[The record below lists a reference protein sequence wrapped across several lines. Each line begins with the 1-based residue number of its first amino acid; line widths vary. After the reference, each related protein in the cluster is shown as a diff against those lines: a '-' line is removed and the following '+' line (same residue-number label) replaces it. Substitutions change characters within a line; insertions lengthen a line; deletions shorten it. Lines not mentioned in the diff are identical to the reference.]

1 MDPNAGVA
9 HMPDKTL
16 KSLGTAAIL
25 GTAVLA
31 APASAQ
37 AVGDRFWISGS
48 GFLANVD
55 TDVRSTLAVNPGGGT
70 EIDLEDDLGLDDSEL
85 LPAIYAGA
93 KLGSGFVITG
103 EYYALNRDTTATID
117 RTITVD
123 DVTYPVNASITA
135 GFKTAI
141 YRFTIGYSFIRND
154 TTEIG
159 AAIGLHATDLEFSLS
174 GQGSSG
180 GAPVSVQTRR
190 KDFLA
195 PMPTVGLY
203 GTFEVMPHVTIN
215 ARADYL
221 SLGIDDY
228 DGSIL
233 NAQASISYRFTDT
246 FGIGVGYRYVD
257 YDLDVEKD
265 NYVASFDYQFNGP
278 SIFIEA
284 GF

>member
-1 MDPNAGVA
+1 LKVLAAVAVAG
-9 HMPDKTL
+9 T
-16 KSLGTAAIL
+16 G
-25 GTAVLA
+25 VLA

-37 AVGDRFWISGS
+37 AVSDKFWISGS

-70 EIDLEDDLGLDDSEL
+70 EIDLEDDLGLDDNEL

-93 KLGSGFVITG
+93 KLGGGFVITG
-103 EYYALNRDTTATID
+103 EYYSLNRDTTANIA

-123 DVTYPVNASITA
+123 DVTYPVNGSLTA
-135 GFKTAI
+135 GFSTAI

-154 TTEIG
+154 TVEVG
-159 AAIGLHATDLEFSLS
+159 AAIGLHATDLEFSIS

-180 GAPVSVQTRR
+180 GAPVSAQTRR
-190 KDFLA
+190 KEFLA

-203 GTFEVMPHVTIN
+203 GTFEVMPQVTIN

-221 SLGIDDY
+221 SLGVGDY

-233 NAQASISYRFTDT
+233 NAQASVAYRFTDN

-257 YDLDVEKD
+257 YNLDVDKD
-265 NYVASFDYQFNGP
+265 NYVASFDYEFNGP

>member
-1 MDPNAGVA
+1 MSD
-9 HMPDKTL
+9 TRL
-16 KSLGTAAIL
+16 KIMAAAAIV
-25 GTAVLA
+25 GAGQLA

-37 AVGDRFWISGS
+37 AIDDKFWISGS

-70 EIDLEDDLGLDDSEL
+70 QVDLEEDLGLDDSSL
-85 LPAIYAGA
+85 LPAVYAGA
-93 KLGSGFVITG
+93 KLGGGFVVTG
-103 EYYALNRDTTATID
+103 EFYSLGRDSTANIS
-117 RTITVD
+117 RTIVVD
-123 DVTYPVNASITA
+123 DVTYPVNASLTA
-135 GFKTAI
+135 GFDTTI
-141 YRFTIGYSFIRND
+141 YRLTIGYSFIRND
-154 TTEIG
+154 TVEVG
-159 AAIGLHATDLEFSLS
+159 AAIGLHATDLKFSLS
-174 GQGSSG
+174 GQGSAG
-180 GAPVSVQTRR
+180 GAPVSTQVRR

-203 GTFEVMPHVTIN
+203 TTIAVAPRVIIN

-221 SLGIDDY
+221 SLGVGDY

-233 NAQASISYRFTDT
+233 NAQADVQYRFTDT
-246 FGIGVGYRYVD
+246 FGIGIGYRYVD
-257 YDLDVEKD
+257 YDLDVDKA

>member
-1 MDPNAGVA
+1 
-9 HMPDKTL
+9 MPVKTL
-16 KSLGTAAIL
+16 KLLGTASIWGA
-25 GTAVLA
+25 AVLA

-37 AVGDRFWISGS
+37 AIDDDFWITGS

-55 TDVRSTLAVNPGGGT
+55 TKVRSTLATNPNGGT

-93 KLGSGFVITG
+93 KLGGGFVVTA
-103 EYYALNRDTTATID
+103 EYYSLSRDTTANIS

-123 DVTYPVNASITA
+123 DVTYPINASLTA
-135 GFKTAI
+135 GFATDI
-141 YRFTIGYSFIRND
+141 YRLTVGYSFIRND
-154 TTEIG
+154 TTEVG
-159 AAIGLHATDLEFSLS
+159 AAIGLHATDLEFSIS
-174 GQGSSG
+174 GQGSTG
-180 GAPVSVQTRR
+180 GAPVTATTRR

-195 PMPTVGLY
+195 PIPTVGLY
-203 GTFEVMPHVTIN
+203 ATFEVMPNVTIN

-233 NAQASISYRFTDT
+233 NAQAAVSYRFSRN

-265 NYVASFDYQFNGP
+265 NYVAQFDYKFWGP
-278 SIFIEA
+278 SIFLEA

>member
-1 MDPNAGVA
+1 
-9 HMPDKTL
+9 MPVKTL
-16 KSLGTAAIL
+16 KMLGTAAVF
-25 GTAVLA
+25 GVAALA

-37 AVGDRFWISGS
+37 AIDDDFWISAS

-55 TDVRSTLAVNPGGGT
+55 TDVRSTLASNPSGGT
-70 EIDLEDDLGLDDSEL
+70 ELDLEDDLGLDDNEL

-93 KLGSGFVITG
+93 KFGGGFVVTG
-103 EYYALNRDTTATID
+103 EYYSLNRDTTATIS

-123 DVTYPVNASITA
+123 DVTYPINGSIEA
-135 GFKTAI
+135 GFGTAI
-141 YRFTIGYSFIRND
+141 YRLTIGYSFIRNE
-154 TTEIG
+154 TTEVG
-159 AAIGLHATDLEFSLS
+159 AAIGLHATDLEFSIS
-174 GQGSSG
+174 GQGSTG
-180 GAPVSVQTRR
+180 GPTVSAQTRR

-195 PMPTVGLY
+195 PLPTVGVY

-221 SLGIDDY
+221 SLGVGDY

-233 NAQASISYRFTDT
+233 NAQAAVSYRFTDN

-257 YDLDVEKD
+257 YGLDVEKD
-265 NYVASFDYQFNGP
+265 TYVASFDYQFNGP

>member
-1 MDPNAGVA
+1 
-9 HMPDKTL
+9 MPDKTL
-16 KSLGTAAIL
+16 KILGTTAIL
-25 GTAVLA
+25 GAAVLA
-31 APASAQ
+31 VPANAQ
-37 AVGDRFWISGS
+37 AVDDDFWISGS

-55 TDVRSTLAVNPGGGT
+55 TKVRSTLATNPTGGT
-70 EIDLEDDLGLDDSEL
+70 ELDLEDDLGLDDGEL
-85 LPAIYAGA
+85 LPSIYAGA
-93 KLGSGFVITG
+93 KLGGGFVITG
-103 EYYALNRDTTATID
+103 EYYSLSRDTTANIS

-123 DVTYPVNASITA
+123 DVTYPVNASVTA
-135 GFKTAI
+135 GFDTAI
-141 YRFTIGYSFIRND
+141 YRLTVGYSFIRND
-154 TTEIG
+154 TAEIG

-180 GAPVSVQTRR
+180 GAPVSLQTRR
-190 KDFLA
+190 KDLLA
-195 PMPTVGLY
+195 PIPTVGLY
-203 GTFEVMPHVTIN
+203 GTFALMPQVTVN

-233 NAQASISYRFTDT
+233 NLQAAVSYRFTDN

-265 NYVASFDYQFNGP
+265 TYIASFDYKFWGP

>member
-1 MDPNAGVA
+1 
-9 HMPDKTL
+9 MPDKTL
-16 KSLGTAAIL
+16 KLLGTATIFGA
-25 GTAVLA
+25 AVFA

-37 AVGDRFWISGS
+37 AINDGFWISGS

-55 TDVRSTLAVNPGGGT
+55 TEVSSSTVVNPGGGT
-70 EIDLEDDLGLDDSEL
+70 EIDLEDDLGLDDNEL

-93 KLGSGFVITG
+93 RLGGGFVITG
-103 EYYALNRDTTATID
+103 EYYSLNRDTTASIS

-123 DVTYPVNASITA
+123 DVTFPVNASVTA
-135 GFKTAI
+135 GFGTDI
-141 YRFTIGYSFIRND
+141 YRFTAGYSFVRND
-154 TTEIG
+154 TVEVG
-159 AAIGLHATDLEFSLS
+159 LGLGLHMTQLDFEIS
-174 GQGSSG
+174 GQGSTG
-180 GAPVSVQTRR
+180 GAPVTLQNRR

-203 GTFEVMPHVTIN
+203 TTFEVAPRVTIN

-233 NAQASISYRFTDT
+233 NAQASVSYRFTDT

-265 NYVASFDYQFNGP
+265 NYVASFDYKFWGP

>member
-1 MDPNAGVA
+1 
-9 HMPDKTL
+9 MPAKTL
-16 KSLGTAAIL
+16 KLLETASIL
-25 GTAVLA
+25 GAAVMA
-31 APASAQ
+31 VPASAQ
-37 AVGDRFWISGS
+37 TVQDDFWISGS

-55 TDVRSTLAVNPGGGT
+55 TKVRSTLASNPNGGT

-93 KLGSGFVITG
+93 KLGGGFVITG
-103 EYYALNRDTTATID
+103 EYYSLSRDTTANIS

-123 DVTYPVNASITA
+123 DVTYPVNASLTA
-135 GFKTAI
+135 GFATDI
-141 YRFTIGYSFIRND
+141 YRLTVGYSFIRNE

-159 AAIGLHATDLEFSLS
+159 AAIGLHATDLEFSIS
-174 GQGSSG
+174 GQGSTG
-180 GAPVSVQTRR
+180 GAPVTVTTRR

-195 PMPTVGLY
+195 PIPTVGLY
-203 GTFEVMPHVTIN
+203 GTFEVMPSVTIN

-228 DGSIL
+228 DGAIL
-233 NAQASISYRFTDT
+233 NAQASVSYRFSRN

-265 NYVASFDYQFNGP
+265 NYVASFDYKFWGP
-278 SIFIEA
+278 SIFLEA

>member
-1 MDPNAGVA
+1 
-9 HMPDKTL
+9 MPGKTL
-16 KSLGTAAIL
+16 KLLGTASIL
-25 GTAVLA
+25 GVAALA

-37 AVGDRFWISGS
+37 AIDDNFWITGS

-55 TDVRSTLAVNPGGGT
+55 TKVRSSLTTNPNGGT
-70 EIDLEDDLGLDDSEL
+70 EIDLEEDLGLDDNEL

-93 KLGSGFVITG
+93 KLGGGFVITG
-103 EYYALNRDTTATID
+103 EYYSLSRDTTGTISRNITID
-117 RTITVD
+117 NI
-123 DVTYPVNASITA
+123 TYPVNASVSA

-141 YRFTIGYSFIRND
+141 YRLTVGYSFIRND

-159 AAIGLHATDLEFSLS
+159 AAIGLHATDLQFELS

-180 GAPVSVQTRR
+180 GAPVSLQTRR

-195 PMPTVGLY
+195 PIPTVGLY
-203 GTFEVMPHVTIN
+203 GTFELAPRVTIN

-228 DGSIL
+228 DGAIL
-233 NAQASISYRFTDT
+233 NAQAAVSYRFTDN

-257 YDLDVEKD
+257 YDLDVEKP
-265 NYVASFDYQFNGP
+265 NYVASFDYKFWGP
-278 SIFIEA
+278 SIFLEA

>member
-1 MDPNAGVA
+1 
-9 HMPDKTL
+9 MPGRTL
-16 KSLGTAAIL
+16 KLLGTVAFV
-25 GTAVLA
+25 GTTALA

-37 AVGDRFWISGS
+37 AISDKFWISGS

-55 TDVRSTLAVNPGGGT
+55 TEVSSSTVANPGGGT
-70 EIDLEDDLGLDDSEL
+70 VIDLEDDLGLDDSEL

-93 KLGSGFVITG
+93 KLGGGFVITG
-103 EYYALNRDTTATID
+103 EYYSLSRDTTATIS

-123 DVTYPVNASITA
+123 DVTYPINASLTA
-135 GFKTAI
+135 GFATDI
-141 YRFTIGYSFIRND
+141 YRLTVGYSFVRND
-154 TTEIG
+154 TVEIG
-159 AAIGLHATDLEFSLS
+159 AAIGLHATDLEFSIS
-174 GQGSSG
+174 GQGSTG
-180 GAPVSVQTRR
+180 GAPVTVTTRR

-195 PMPTVGLY
+195 PIPTVGLY
-203 GTFEVMPHVTIN
+203 GTFEVAPRVTIN

-228 DGSIL
+228 DGAIL
-233 NAQASISYRFTDT
+233 NAQAAVSYRFSRN

-265 NYVASFDYQFNGP
+265 TYVASFDYKFWGP